1 MNRKAILCTLSLFAA
16 SSLFASSP
24 EKKGVASINRQ
35 TAEAHIEFL
44 ASDELKGR
52 EAGTPEGRIAGHY
65 IVSVLKSLGVRP
77 LGESYYHPF
86 EVYHAE
92 RQIKNQRWQ
101 VEPDSIAKLKDKVHQ
116 KLDLNNILAVIPGKK
131 TDEYVIVGAHY
142 DHIGYDW
149 MLDGDQ
155 IYNGADDNASG
166 VSAVLQIARAF
177 QVAGEQPERTVIF
190 AFWDGEEKGLLG
202 SRAFAQTF
210 PDINKVQGYLNFDM
224 IGRNN
229 DESNPQHVV
238 YFYTAAHP
246 VFEQWLKEDIEEYD
260 LKLKPNYRAWDNPV
274 GGSDNGTFAKL
285 GIPIIWYHTDAHPDY
300 HQPGDHAEKI
310 NWEKVVDITK
320 ASFLNVW
327 NLANEKDF

>member
-65 IVSVLKSLGVRP
+65 IVSVLKSLGVQP

-131 TDEYVIVGAHY
+131 TET
-142 DHIGYDW
+142 
-149 MLDGDQ
+149 L
-155 IYNGADDNASG
+155 
-166 VSAVLQIARAF
+166 
-177 QVAGEQPERTVIF
+177 P
-190 AFWDGEEKGLLG
+190 
-202 SRAFAQTF
+202 
-210 PDINKVQGYLNFDM
+210 
-224 IGRNN
+224 
-229 DESNPQHVV
+229 
-238 YFYTAAHP
+238 
-246 VFEQWLKEDIEEYD
+246 
-260 LKLKPNYRAWDNPV
+260 
-274 GGSDNGTFAKL
+274 
-285 GIPIIWYHTDAHPDY
+285 
-300 HQPGDHAEKI
+300 
-310 NWEKVVDITK
+310 
-320 ASFLNVW
+320 
-327 NLANEKDF
+327 